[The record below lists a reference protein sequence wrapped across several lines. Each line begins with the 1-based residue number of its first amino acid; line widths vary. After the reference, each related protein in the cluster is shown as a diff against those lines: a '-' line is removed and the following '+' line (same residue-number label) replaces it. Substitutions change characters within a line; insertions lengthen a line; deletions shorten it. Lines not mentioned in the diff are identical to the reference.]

1 MPRANWERLQIETA
15 RNLILDIEFQTDDKH
30 KCALLFDDSMYQ
42 RCRGKGT
49 ELCGLV
55 HDHVDVHG
63 DRHQRG
69 LSAAVYR
76 W

>member
-1 MPRANWERLQIETA
+1 MFAIIKVT
-15 RNLILDIEFQTDDKH
+15 
-30 KCALLFDDSMYQ
+30 
-42 RCRGKGT
+42 KGT